1 MVTSD
6 GLKPCAAPQSP
17 CVPPTSICPLLRG
30 HLRGP
35 RGLCDRLLR
44 GDEFTGSYVAEGST
58 AAGRLA
64 DLDARLRSFELNCQ
78 AADIRENPG
87 SAISRHCRRA
97 AFWCLVHQIR
107 GGSSSVTPDDSS
119 VGNRALYPYLARSAG
134 EFHFRFFG
142 VS

>member
-1 MVTSD
+1 MMRWHGVRCISLAVWRLPDRIIDVDIPGLTEREPDLHLATGGGSMVCRKLTFSVLP
-6 GLKPCAAPQSP
+6 GQPESAVGSSGKNPVSANSCPSP
-17 CVPPTSICPLLRG
+17 
-30 HLRGP
+30 
-35 RGLCDRLLR
+35 
-44 GDEFTGSYVAEGST
+44 
-58 AAGRLA
+58 
-64 DLDARLRSFELNCQ
+64 
-78 AADIRENPG
+78 
-87 SAISRHCRRA
+87 RA